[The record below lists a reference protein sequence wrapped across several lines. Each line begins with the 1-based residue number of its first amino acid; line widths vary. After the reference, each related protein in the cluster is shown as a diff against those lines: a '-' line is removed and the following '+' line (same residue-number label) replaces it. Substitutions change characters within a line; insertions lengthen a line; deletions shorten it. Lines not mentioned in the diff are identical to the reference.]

1 MQVPFRAIA
10 MKPPE
15 VEVSGHGGVLYLRH
29 PKKLRVLDADLLAM
43 LERCCDQYAHKTFL
57 AERDGAGWR
66 SITFA
71 EFLNSVQRVAAA
83 LERRGAVRGDR
94 IGLLAQNSID
104 HAIANF
110 ATLALGAVVVPLSPA
125 YLAHPQ
131 GAQALSQLAAAAEV
145 SMLIH
150 DDALAVQGL
159 GIGRCVPLSLIAER
173 AHGDVIAPPLA
184 SRRETI
190 QPSDT
195 AKIFFTSG
203 STGAPK
209 PVRLTH
215 RMLVSA
221 AAMLDQVAAQLP
233 NGHSGVTVDWLPW
246 SHTFGGNVNVHAAL
260 MRGKALHIDA
270 GAPLPGRFEKTLENL
285 ADVGPTEFSSVPAAY
300 PLLLQALEQN
310 ETFARRFFSRVRM
323 CSFGGAALSPSLV
336 ARLQAVSIRV
346 CGERIAFGGGYGMTE
361 ACGLLALV
369 YWRTDRTDLLG
380 LPPPGVE
387 MKLIRIDGDRWECRV
402 RGENI
407 FAGYGDTA
415 RAEVFD
421 DEGFFIT
428 GDAVQFAE
436 PGEPDEGLLFAGRIK
451 EDFKLANGTWVR
463 AGGLREALL
472 DKLRPLA
479 SDLIVV
485 GENREE
491 LAALVWS
498 PHRDEASLQAL
509 WQLCREFNAQ
519 RPGATQRI
527 ARLSLCERPADP
539 AAGEL
544 TAKGTINVRKLL
556 DNRRE
561 LVEQVYSSDRYR
573 V

>member
-1 MQVPFRAIA
+1 
-10 MKPPE
+10 
-15 VEVSGHGGVLYLRH
+15 
-29 PKKLRVLDADLLAM
+29 
-43 LERCCDQYAHKTFL
+43 
-57 AERDGAGWR
+57 
-66 SITFA
+66 
-71 EFLNSVQRVAAA
+71 
-83 LERRGAVRGDR
+83 
-94 IGLLAQNSID
+94 
-104 HAIANF
+104 
-110 ATLALGAVVVPLSPA
+110 
-125 YLAHPQ
+125 
-131 GAQALSQLAAAAEV
+131 
-145 SMLIH
+145 
-150 DDALAVQGL
+150 
-159 GIGRCVPLSLIAER
+159 
-173 AHGDVIAPPLA
+173 
-184 SRRETI
+184 
-190 QPSDT
+190 
-195 AKIFFTSG
+195 
-203 STGAPK
+203 
-209 PVRLTH
+209 
-215 RMLVSA
+215 
-221 AAMLDQVAAQLP
+221 
-233 NGHSGVTVDWLPW
+233 
-246 SHTFGGNVNVHAAL
+246 

>member
-1 MQVPFRAIA
+1 MQAPFRDIK
-10 MKPPE
+10 MKLPE
-15 VEVSGHGGVLYLRH
+15 VEVRGGGDVLYLRH
-29 PKKLRVLDADLLAM
+29 PKKLRVADADLLAM

-57 AERDGAGWR
+57 AERDAAGWR
-66 SITFA
+66 SVTFA
-71 EFLNSVQRVAAA
+71 EFINRVQRVAEA
-83 LERRGAVRGDR
+83 LERRGVARGDG
-94 IGLLAQNSID
+94 IGLLTQNSID
-104 HAIANF
+104 SAVANF
-110 ATLALGAVVVPLSPA
+110 AILALGAVVVPLSPA
-125 YLAHPQ
+125 YLIHPRGAHLL
-131 GAQALSQLAAAAEV
+131 GQLAAAAKV
-145 SMLIH
+145 SVLIH
-150 DDALAVQGL
+150 DDALAVDGV
-159 GIGRCVPLSLIAER
+159 GIDRRIPLSLMALRAET
-173 AHGDVIAPPLA
+173 DVIALPLA
-184 SRRETI
+184 RRRESI
-190 QPSDT
+190 SPYDT

-215 RMLVSA
+215 KMLVSA
-221 AAMLDQVAAQLP
+221 ASMLDQVGAQLP
-233 NGHSGVTVDWLPW
+233 GGHSAVTVDWLPW

-270 GAPLPGRFEKTLENL
+270 GAPLPGRFQITLQNL
-285 ADVGPTEFSSVPAAY
+285 AEVCPTEFSSVPAAY
-300 PLLLQALEQN
+300 PLLLQALEQD
-310 ETFARRFFSRVRM
+310 ETFARQFFSRVRS

-336 ARLQAVSIRV
+336 ARLQTVAIRV

-387 MKLIRIDGDRWECRV
+387 MKLLRIDAERWECRV

-407 FAGYGDTA
+407 FAGYGDAA
-415 RAEVFD
+415 RADVFD

-428 GDAVQFAE
+428 GDAVQFAVAD
-436 PGEPDEGLLFAGRIK
+436 EPDEGLVFAGRIK

-463 AGGLREALL
+463 AGSLREALL

-485 GENREE
+485 GENRDE
-491 LAALVWS
+491 LAVLVWS
-498 PHRDEASLQAL
+498 PHREETSLQAL
-509 WQLCREFNAQ
+509 ANLCREFNAQ
-519 RPGATQRI
+519 RRGATQRI

-561 LVEQVYSSDRYR
+561 LVDQVYSSDRYR
-573 V
+573 I